1 MCPCE
6 QKVSLTAIENP
17 LTEMYLTMRNTSHV
31 NKNDIHNDQ
40 LRWGVTV
47 SVLMD
52 TDICIQI
59 YKRRYKVSHG
69 SLLKHSTVHQ
79 YSKWMVCLK

>member
-17 LTEMYLTMRNTSHV
+17 LTEMYLTMRNKCHV

-40 LRWGVTV
+40 LR
-47 SVLMD
+47 
-52 TDICIQI
+52 
-59 YKRRYKVSHG
+59 
-69 SLLKHSTVHQ
+69 
-79 YSKWMVCLK
+79 